1 MNNFKDLEQAEASV
15 PSNYYSERSDA
26 PKFRP
31 QRLIDDEQG
40 QAKPYDMEFVEDT
53 LNAPDPNETNALG
66 MKANWYEE
74 GLKAKEEKE
83 GGGAPAE
90 EKVAAITLE
99 ELEAIRK
106 AAYDDGFAE
115 GKEHGYSE
123 GHKEGYEA
131 GVVSGTRDGF
141 AAGQAEGLKN
151 GQEIIASEAA
161 RFCRYANH
169 LVDPIGK
176 LDTEIS
182 SELIYLAG
190 RLARAFIKQEV
201 KVNPAYLE
209 QAIADVCRLL
219 PVASTNVS
227 FRLNPADC
235 HLVADTIGTAE
246 LKILPDPNLKPGD
259 IAADAQMSSIDIR
272 LEERIDKFLAEFMN
286 LNSDKVEVAPQNS
299 GYEVN
304 HAYDDVP
311 LEPVPLEPIASNGV
325 VQNAETSNTMAPNDG
340 MSQELEHDATKA
352 PETLGKQAF
361 QVEPD
366 ASATSLNELDDPKN
380 AIIQEE
386 AVVTKTNLPDAAM
399 DNQVQ
404 VEPASGI
411 STKRG

>member
-31 QRLIDDEQG
+31 QKLIDDEQG
-40 QAKPYDMEFVEDT
+40 QAKPYDVEFVEDSR
-53 LNAPDPNETNALG
+53 NAPDPNETNALG

-74 GLKAKEEKE
+74 GLKAKKEE
-83 GGGAPAE
+83 GPAPAE

-286 LNSDKVEVAPQNS
+286 LNSDKVELAPQNS

-304 HAYDDVP
+304 HAYDN
-311 LEPVPLEPIASNGV
+311 VPLEPIASNGD
-325 VQNAETSNTMAPNDG
+325 VQKAETSNTMAQNDG
-340 MSQELEHDATKA
+340 LSQELEHDATNA
-352 PETLGKQAF
+352 PETPWEQAF

-386 AVVTKTNLPDAAM
+386 AVVTQTNLPDAAM

>member
-31 QRLIDDEQG
+31 QKLIDDEQG
-40 QAKPYDMEFVEDT
+40 QAKPYDVEFVEDSS
-53 LNAPDPNETNALG
+53 NAPDPNETNALG

-74 GLKAKEEKE
+74 GLKAKEE
-83 GGGAPAE
+83 GPAPAE

-286 LNSDKVEVAPQNS
+286 LNSDKVELAPQNS

-304 HAYDDVP
+304 HAYDN
-311 LEPVPLEPIASNGV
+311 VPLEPIASNGD
-325 VQNAETSNTMAPNDG
+325 VQKAETSNTMAPNDG
-340 MSQELEHDATKA
+340 LSQELEHDATNA
-352 PETLGKQAF
+352 PETPGEQAF

-386 AVVTKTNLPDAAM
+386 AVVTQTNLPDAAM